1 MYPKHACNVC
11 YQQANNLKL
20 KTKQNNFK
28 FCLIIYLDASLYCAF
43 QHFVVAGTATVYKK
57 TKY

>member
-11 YQQANNLKL
+11 YQKANNLKL
-20 KTKQNNFK
+20 KTKKNNFK
-28 FCLIIYLDASLYCAF
+28 LWLIIYLDTTPHCAF